1 MTPDSEP
8 SEPIELSVVLP
19 CYNEAENLDYLFER
33 LISVLEPLDITYEL
47 VCVNDGSRDQTLPLL
62 VEFHKRYPVIKVVDL
77 SRNFGKEIAL
87 TAGLDHARGRAVI
100 PIDADLQDPPELI
113 PEMLAKWREGADVVY
128 AVRRTRQGES
138 WIKQFTA
145 ESFYRVIDRLS
156 QVHIPRNTGDFR
168 LMDRRA
174 VQAVRQVRERTR
186 FMKGIFAWVGFRQV
200 PIYYDRAPRYQGISK
215 WNYWKLWNLAVEG
228 ITSFSSLPLR
238 IWSYVGLA
246 LSGLSLLY
254 ACLLIVR
261 TLVSGIDVPG
271 YASLAVIALFLGGVQ
286 LISLGVIGE
295 YLGRIF
301 EEIKGRPLYL
311 VQGRY
316 GFSEALQSRD
326 HSSPNALPTSTRFE
340 PEDP

>member
-1 MTPDSEP
+1 MAEEP
-8 SEPIELSVVLP
+8 QSIELSIVLP
-19 CYNEAENLDYLFER
+19 CYNEADNLEYLFQR
-33 LISVLEPLDITYEL
+33 LTAVLDTLGLTYEII
-47 VCVNDGSRDQTLPLL
+47 CVNDGSRDQTLERL
-62 VEFHKRYPVIKVVDL
+62 VEFHTRYPVIKVVDL

-87 TAGLDHARGRAVI
+87 TAGIDHARGQAVV

-113 PEMLAKWREGADVVY
+113 PEMVTKWRQGADVVY

-145 ESFYRVIDRLS
+145 EGFYRVIDRLS
-156 QVHIPRNTGDFR
+156 KVNIPRNTGDFR

-174 VQAVRQVRERTR
+174 VQAVRQLRERTR
-186 FMKGIFAWVGFRQV
+186 FMKGIFAWVGFRQE
-200 PIYYDRAPRYQGISK
+200 PIYYDRDARFRGESK

-238 IWSYVGLA
+238 VWSYVGLG
-246 LSGLSLLY
+246 LSGLAFLY
-254 ACLLIVR
+254 ACGLVLR
-261 TLVSGIDVPG
+261 TLISGIDVPG
-271 YASLAVIALFLGGVQ
+271 YASLAVIALFLGGIQ

-311 VQGRY
+311 VQRRY
-316 GFSEALQSRD
+316 GFSELGGD
-326 HSSPNALPTSTRFE
+326 PLTPTPYQAEFDLKR
-340 PEDP
+340 P